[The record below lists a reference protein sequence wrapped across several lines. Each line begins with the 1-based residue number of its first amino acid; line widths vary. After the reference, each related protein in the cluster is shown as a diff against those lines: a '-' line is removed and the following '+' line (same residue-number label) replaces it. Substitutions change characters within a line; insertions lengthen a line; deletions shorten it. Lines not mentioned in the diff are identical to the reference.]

1 MRKMRL
7 SPSLTAC
14 NPSCPPLK
22 VRGGEG
28 GVMYGG
34 GDGELFSH
42 SFDSRSVLSISA
54 ILFALVFTLFLA
66 GCMVGPNYQR
76 PDVDVPE
83 KWGFEEKE
91 VKDVVNTQWW
101 EQFQDPVLN
110 ELINIA
116 LQENKDVKIAAA
128 VIEEYMGFYGV
139 ARSPL
144 FPQIYAGATAGRDR
158 ATEEGAAPL
167 SSVVENPANN
177 YQAFLNASW
186 EIDLWGKLRRATEAA
201 RADLLSTE
209 EAKRTVILSLVSS
222 VAGAYINLRDLDKQL
237 EIAKQT
243 AKTREESYNLFKL
256 RFDGGV
262 ISELELNQV
271 KSEYEQALSTIPPIE
286 KTIVQQEN
294 ALSVLL
300 GRNPGSIPRGKTID
314 DLMLPAVPAGLP
326 SNLLA
331 NRPDIRQAEQN
342 LVAANA
348 RIGVARAQYFPS
360 ISLTGLFGWASTD
373 LSDLFS
379 GPAKT
384 WNWAAPVTAPIFT
397 GGAISGQVKAAEAI
411 QQQALIR
418 YQQVIQTSFRE
429 TEDSL
434 VDQRKTKEQLQTL
447 KQQVGSLRN
456 YARIARLRYDNGY
469 TSYIEVLDAERS
481 LFNAELTYAQTQ
493 GFLFQAL
500 INVYKA
506 MGGGWITEAEQLTV
520 QKNDVPGLPKE
531 NTATGVKK

>member
-1 MRKMRL
+1 
-7 SPSLTAC
+7 
-14 NPSCPPLK
+14 
-22 VRGGEG
+22 
-28 GVMYGG
+28 
-34 GDGELFSH
+34 
-42 SFDSRSVLSISA
+42 
-54 ILFALVFTLFLA
+54 
-66 GCMVGPNYQR
+66 MVGPNYQR
-76 PDVDVPE
+76 PDVDALE
-83 KWGFEEKE
+83 TWRFEEKE
-91 VKDVVNTQWW
+91 VKDIVNTQWW
-101 EQFQDPVLN
+101 EQFHDPVLN
-110 ELINIA
+110 ELITTA

-128 VIEEYMGFYGV
+128 VIEEYMGYYGV
-139 ARSPL
+139 ERAPL
-144 FPQIYAGATAGRDR
+144 FPQIGAGAVAGRDR
-158 ATEEGAAPL
+158 ATEEGPSPL
-167 SSVVENPANN
+167 SSAVENPANN

-201 RADLLSTE
+201 RADFLSTE
-209 EAKRTVILSLVSS
+209 EAQRTIILSLVTS
-222 VAGAYINLRDLDKQL
+222 VAGAYINLCDLDKQL

-243 AKTREESYNLFKL
+243 AKTREDSYNLFKL
-256 RFDGGV
+256 RFEGGV

-271 KSEYEQALSTIPPIE
+271 KSEYEQALSTIPVIE
-286 KTIVQQEN
+286 KTVAQQEN

-300 GRNPGSIPRGKTID
+300 GRNPGSIQRGKTID
-314 DLMLPAVPAGLP
+314 DLMLPTVPAGLP
-326 SNLLA
+326 SDLLA

-342 LVAANA
+342 LIAANA

-384 WNWAAPVTAPIFT
+384 WSWAAPIAAPIFT

-411 QQQALIR
+411 QQQALVR
-418 YQQVIQTSFRE
+418 YQQVIQNAFRE
-429 TEDSL
+429 VEDSL

-447 KQQVGSLRN
+447 KMQVASLSN

-500 INVYKA
+500 INLYKSI
-506 MGGGWITEAEQLTV
+506 GGGWITEAEQLTV

>member
-1 MRKMRL
+1 MNDHKI
-7 SPSLTAC
+7 SPNPSL
-14 NPSCPPLK
+14 PK
-22 VRGGEG
+22 RGEHKLPHFRKG
-28 GVMYGG
+28 GRR
-34 GDGELFSH
+34 GDFLNGVILLF
-42 SFDSRSVLSISA
+42 
-54 ILFALVFTLFLA
+54 ILNLFILLN

-76 PDVDVPE
+76 PDADMPE
-83 KWGFEEKE
+83 TWRFEEKE
-91 VKDVVNTQWW
+91 VKDIVNTQWW
-101 EQFQDPVLN
+101 DQFHDPVLN
-110 ELINIA
+110 ELIHNA
-116 LQENKDVKIAAA
+116 LLENKDVKIAAS
-128 VIEEYMGFYGV
+128 VIEEFVGRYGV
-139 ARSPL
+139 IRSPL
-144 FPQIYAGATAGRDR
+144 FPQIYAGASAGRDR

-167 SSVVENPANN
+167 SPVVENPANN
-177 YQAFLNASW
+177 YQAFLNAGW

-209 EAKRTVILSLVSS
+209 EAKRTVVLSLVSS

-243 AKTREESYNLFKL
+243 AKTREDSYNLFKL
-256 RFDGGV
+256 RFEGGV

-271 KSEYEQALSTIPPIE
+271 KSEYEQALSTIPVIE

-314 DLMLPAVPAGLP
+314 ELTLPAVPAGLP
-326 SNLLA
+326 SDLLA
-331 NRPDIRQAEQN
+331 NRPDIRQAEQS
-342 LVAANA
+342 LIAANA

-379 GPAKT
+379 SPAKT
-384 WNWAAPVTAPIFT
+384 WSWAAPAAVPIFT

-411 QQQALIR
+411 QQQALIN
-418 YQQVIQTSFRE
+418 YQQAIQIAFRE
-429 TEDSL
+429 VEDSL

-447 KQQVGSLRN
+447 KLQVASLGN

-481 LFNAELTYAQTQ
+481 LFNAELTYTQTQ

-500 INVYKA
+500 INVYKSL
-506 MGGGWITEAEQLTV
+506 GGGWVTEAEQLTV
-520 QKNDVPGLPKE
+520 QKNNVPGPPKE
-531 NTATGVKK
+531 NTTTGVKK